1 MKPIALAIALCLA
14 AASAQADKI
23 AATGPVKA
31 YKGPEGQVVAMLEIS
46 DGKEMLVHFRNVD
59 NELDGKTLRYLIADM
74 GGGDKE
80 VYVTKKRGSKTYR
93 SIMLI
98 LRDHYWTFHHPSKH
112 DVSFELSYS
121 EDQSGKIKAD
131 DIIKALGP

>member
-1 MKPIALAIALCLA
+1 MKPIALAIALCIA
-14 AASAQADKI
+14 AAPALADKT

-46 DGKEMLVHFRNVD
+46 DGKEMLVHFRNLD

-93 SIMLI
+93 SILLT
-98 LRDHYWTFHHPSKH
+98 LRGRYWTFYHPSKH